1 LKKLKTFIKINKIGV
16 ILLKVIV
23 SGTPGVGKHTI
34 SIELSRML
42 NGIPILDINK
52 VILSENLLI
61 PSSSSSSS
69 SSSSYGN
76 EVNIEKTFN
85 SLKLILTT
93 KEYDDAVIVGH
104 LAPYVVDPVLV
115 DFIIVLRRSP
125 YELKKIYEIRSY
137 SKKKIY
143 DNVVSEIL
151 GIISYD
157 FLKKFNKKDI
167 SEIEINENILPCV
180 SAQKIIDMYAN
191 KNLRE
196 FGIIDWL
203 PLIQSD
209 PQMVK
214 FLM

>member
-1 LKKLKTFIKINKIGV
+1 MKKLKTFIKINEIGV
-16 ILLKVIV
+16 LLLKIIV

-42 NGIPILDINK
+42 KGIPILDINK

-61 PSSSSSSS
+61 PSSSPS

-85 SLKLILTT
+85 SLKLILST
-93 KEYDDAVIVGH
+93 KEYDDALVVGH
-104 LAPYVVDPVLV
+104 LAPYVVDPLLV
-115 DFIIVLRRSP
+115 DFTIILRRSP
-125 YELKKIYEIRSY
+125 YELKKIYETRSY

-143 DNVVSEIL
+143 DNILSEIL

-157 FLKKFNKKDI
+157 FLKKFNKNDI
-167 SEIEINENILPCV
+167 SEMEINENVLPYV
-180 SAQKIIDMYAN
+180 SAQKIIDMYTS

-196 FGIIDWL
+196 FGVIDWL
-203 PLIQSD
+203 PLIQND

-214 FLM
+214 FLK

>member
-1 LKKLKTFIKINKIGV
+1 MKKLITFIKINKTGV
-16 ILLKVIV
+16 ILLKIIV

-34 SIELSRML
+34 SIELSRLL
-42 NGIPILDINK
+42 NRIAILDINK
-52 VILSENLLI
+52 VILSENLLT
-61 PSSSSSSS
+61 P
-69 SSSSYGN
+69 SSYGN
-76 EVNIEKTFN
+76 EVNIEKTYN
-85 SLKLILTT
+85 SLKLILST
-93 KEYDDAVIVGH
+93 KEYDDAIIVGH
-104 LAPYVVDPVLV
+104 LAPYVVDPLLV
-115 DFIIVLRRSP
+115 DFIIILRRSP

-143 DNVVSEIL
+143 DNIVSEIL
-151 GIISYD
+151 GIVSYD

-167 SEIEINENILPCV
+167 SEIEINENVLPCV
-180 SAQKIIDMYAN
+180 SAQKIIDMYGN

>member
-1 LKKLKTFIKINKIGV
+1 MKKLKTFIKINKIGV
-16 ILLKVIV
+16 ILLKVVV

-52 VILSENLLI
+52 VIISENLLI
-61 PSSSSSSS
+61 PSSSSSC
-69 SSSSYGN
+69 GN

-85 SLKLILTT
+85 SLKSILAT
-93 KEYDDAVIVGH
+93 KEYDDAIIVGH
-104 LAPYVVDPVLV
+104 LAPYVVNPVLV
-115 DFIIVLRRSP
+115 DFIIILRRSP

-167 SEIEINENILPCV
+167 SEIEISENVLPCM
-180 SAQKIIDMYAN
+180 SAQKIIDMYTN

-203 PLIQSD
+203 PLIQDD

>member
-1 LKKLKTFIKINKIGV
+1 LKKLITFIKINKTGV
-16 ILLKVIV
+16 ILLKIIV

-34 SIELSRML
+34 SIELSRLL
-42 NGIPILDINK
+42 NRIPILDINK
-52 VILSENLLI
+52 VILSENLLT
-61 PSSSSSSS
+61 P
-69 SSSSYGN
+69 SYGN
-76 EVNIEKTFN
+76 EVNIEKTYN
-85 SLKLILTT
+85 SLKLILST
-93 KEYDDAVIVGH
+93 KEYDDAIIVGH
-104 LAPYVVDPVLV
+104 LAPYVVDPLLV
-115 DFIIVLRRSP
+115 DFIIILRRSP

-143 DNVVSEIL
+143 DNIVSEIL

-167 SEIEINENILPCV
+167 SEIEINENVLPCV

>member
-1 LKKLKTFIKINKIGV
+1 MKKLKTFIKINKIGV

-52 VILSENLLI
+52 VISSENLLI
-61 PSSSSSSS
+61 PSSSLC
-69 SSSSYGN
+69 GN

-93 KEYDDAVIVGH
+93 KEYDDAIIVGH
-104 LAPYVVDPVLV
+104 LAPYVVDPVSV

-137 SKKKIY
+137 SKKKIH

-167 SEIEINENILPCV
+167 SEIEISENVLPCM
-180 SAQKIIDMYAN
+180 SAQKIIDMYTN

-203 PLIQSD
+203 PLIQND

>member
-1 LKKLKTFIKINKIGV
+1 LKKLITFIKINKTGV
-16 ILLKVIV
+16 ILLKIIV

-34 SIELSRML
+34 SIELSGLL
-42 NGIPILDINK
+42 NRIPILDINK
-52 VILSENLLI
+52 DILSENLLT
-61 PSSSSSSS
+61 P
-69 SSSSYGN
+69 SYGN
-76 EVNIEKTFN
+76 EVNIEKTYN
-85 SLKLILTT
+85 SLKLILST
-93 KEYDDAVIVGH
+93 KEYDDAIIVGH
-104 LAPYVVDPVLV
+104 LAPYVVDPLLV
-115 DFIIVLRRSP
+115 DFIIILRRSP

-143 DNVVSEIL
+143 DNIVSEIL

-157 FLKKFNKKDI
+157 FLNKFNKKDI
-167 SEIEINENILPCV
+167 SEIEINENVLPCV

>member
-1 LKKLKTFIKINKIGV
+1 LKKLITFIKINKTGV
-16 ILLKVIV
+16 ILLKIIV

-34 SIELSRML
+34 SIELSRLL
-42 NGIPILDINK
+42 NRIPILDINK
-52 VILSENLLI
+52 VILSENLLT
-61 PSSSSSSS
+61 P
-69 SSSSYGN
+69 SYGN
-76 EVNIEKTFN
+76 EVNIEKTYN
-85 SLKLILTT
+85 SLKLILST
-93 KEYDDAVIVGH
+93 KEYDDAIIVGH
-104 LAPYVVDPVLV
+104 LAPYVVDPLLV
-115 DFIIVLRRSP
+115 DFIIILRRSP
-125 YELKKIYEIRSY
+125 YELKKIYELRSY

-143 DNVVSEIL
+143 DNIVSEIL

>member
-1 LKKLKTFIKINKIGV
+1 LKKLITFIKINKTGV
-16 ILLKVIV
+16 ILLKIIV

-34 SIELSRML
+34 SIEISRLL
-42 NGIPILDINK
+42 NGIPILDINR
-52 VILSENLLI
+52 VVLSENLLT
-61 PSSSSSSS
+61 PSAC
-69 SSSSYGN
+69 GN

-85 SLKLILTT
+85 SLKLILSAN
-93 KEYDDAVIVGH
+93 EYDDSIIVGH
-104 LAPYVVDPVLV
+104 LAPYVVDPLLV
-115 DFIIVLRRSP
+115 DFIIILRRSP

-143 DNVVSEIL
+143 DNIVSEIL

-167 SEIEINENILPCV
+167 SELEINENVLPYV
-180 SAQKIIDMYAN
+180 SAQKIVDMHAN

-203 PLIQSD
+203 PVIQSD

>member
-1 LKKLKTFIKINKIGV
+1 LKKLITFIKINKTGV
-16 ILLKVIV
+16 ILLKIIV

-34 SIELSRML
+34 SIELSDLL
-42 NGIPILDINK
+42 NRIPILDINK
-52 VILSENLLI
+52 VILSENLLT
-61 PSSSSSSS
+61 P
-69 SSSSYGN
+69 SYGN
-76 EVNIEKTFN
+76 EVNIEKTYN
-85 SLKLILTT
+85 SLKLILST
-93 KEYDDAVIVGH
+93 KEYDDAIIVGH
-104 LAPYVVDPVLV
+104 LAPYVVDPLLV
-115 DFIIVLRRSP
+115 DFIIILRRSP
-125 YELKKIYEIRSY
+125 YELKKIYELRSY

-143 DNVVSEIL
+143 DNIVSEIL

-167 SEIEINENILPCV
+167 SEIEINENVLPCV

>member
-1 LKKLKTFIKINKIGV
+1 
-16 ILLKVIV
+16 
-23 SGTPGVGKHTI
+23 
-34 SIELSRML
+34 M
-42 NGIPILDINK
+42 
-52 VILSENLLI
+52 SENLLTH
-61 PSSSSSSS
+61 
-69 SSSSYGN
+69 SSYGN
-76 EVNIEKTFN
+76 EVNIEKTYN
-85 SLKLILTT
+85 SLKLILST
-93 KEYDDAVIVGH
+93 KEYDDAIIVGH
-104 LAPYVVDPVLV
+104 LAPYVVDPLLV
-115 DFIIVLRRSP
+115 DFIIILRRSP
-125 YELKKIYEIRSY
+125 YELKKIYELRSY

-143 DNVVSEIL
+143 DNIVSEIL

-167 SEIEINENILPCV
+167 SEVEINENVLPCV

-191 KNLRE
+191 KTLRE

>member
-1 LKKLKTFIKINKIGV
+1 LKKLITFIKINKTGV
-16 ILLKVIV
+16 ILLKIIV

-34 SIELSRML
+34 SIELSRLL
-42 NGIPILDINK
+42 NRIAILDINK
-52 VILSENLLI
+52 VILSEYPLT
-61 PSSSSSSS
+61 P
-69 SSSSYGN
+69 SSYGS
-76 EVNIEKTFN
+76 EVNIEKTYN
-85 SLKLILTT
+85 SLKLILSTN
-93 KEYDDAVIVGH
+93 EYDDAIIVGH
-104 LAPYVVDPVLV
+104 LAPYVVDPLLV
-115 DFIIVLRRSP
+115 DFIIILRRSP

-143 DNVVSEIL
+143 DNIVSEIL
-151 GIISYD
+151 GIVSYD

-167 SEIEINENILPCV
+167 SEIEINENVLPCV
-180 SAQKIIDMYAN
+180 SAQKIIDMYGN

-196 FGIIDWL
+196 YGIIDWL

>member
-1 LKKLKTFIKINKIGV
+1 LKKLITFIKINKTGV
-16 ILLKVIV
+16 ILLKIIV

-34 SIELSRML
+34 SIELSRLL
-42 NGIPILDINK
+42 NRIPILDINK
-52 VILSENLLI
+52 VILSENLLT
-61 PSSSSSSS
+61 P
-69 SSSSYGN
+69 SYGN
-76 EVNIEKTFN
+76 EVNIEKTYN
-85 SLKLILTT
+85 SLKLILST
-93 KEYDDAVIVGH
+93 KEYDDAIIVGH
-104 LAPYVVDPVLV
+104 LAPYVVDPLLV
-115 DFIIVLRRSP
+115 DFIIILRRSP
-125 YELKKIYEIRSY
+125 YELKKIYELRSY

-143 DNVVSEIL
+143 DNIVSEIL

-167 SEIEINENILPCV
+167 SEIEINENVLPCV

>member
-1 LKKLKTFIKINKIGV
+1 LKKSKTFIKINKTGV
-16 ILLKVIV
+16 THLKIVV

-34 SIELSRML
+34 SIELSRLL
-42 NGIPILDINK
+42 NRIPILDINK
-52 VILSENLLI
+52 VILSENLLT
-61 PSSSSSSS
+61 PSC
-69 SSSSYGN
+69 GN

-85 SLKLILTT
+85 SLKLILST
-93 KEYDDAVIVGH
+93 KEYDDAIIVGH
-104 LAPYVVDPVLV
+104 LAPYVVDPSFV
-115 DFIIVLRRSP
+115 DFIIILRRCP
-125 YELKKIYEIRSY
+125 YELKKIYEMRSY

-143 DNVVSEIL
+143 DNIVSEIL

-157 FLKKFNKKDI
+157 FLKKFNKKDM
-167 SEIEINENILPCV
+167 SELEINENVLPYV
-180 SAQKIIDMYAN
+180 YAQKIIDMYAN

-209 PQMVK
+209 PSMIK

>member
-1 LKKLKTFIKINKIGV
+1 MKKLITFIKINKTGV
-16 ILLKVIV
+16 ILLKIIV

-34 SIELSRML
+34 SIEISRLL
-42 NGIPILDINK
+42 NGIPILDINR
-52 VILSENLLI
+52 VVLSENLLT
-61 PSSSSSSS
+61 PSAC
-69 SSSSYGN
+69 GN

-85 SLKLILTT
+85 SLKLILSAN
-93 KEYDDAVIVGH
+93 EYDDSIIVGH
-104 LAPYVVDPVLV
+104 LAPYVVDPLLV
-115 DFIIVLRRSP
+115 DFIIILRRSP

-143 DNVVSEIL
+143 DNIVSEIL

-167 SEIEINENILPCV
+167 SELEINENVLPYV
-180 SAQKIIDMYAN
+180 SAQKIVDMYTN

-203 PLIQSD
+203 PVIQSD